1 MSNQATHIPE
11 SFDHFAMKIISRLHL
26 DKAATIGFVSRI
38 LREAVYEE
46 RKTVHLR
53 EAVSCFGC
61 RTVMLRYEGLNE
73 QYCTRC
79 PSCREPMLTQEELYR
94 KKFHLLQE
102 QLREAAEDSE
112 SEPSGRL
119 GDRSVFEA
127 KEDA

>member
-11 SFDHFAMKIISRLHL
+11 SLDHFAMKIISRLHL

-61 RTVMLRYEGLNE
+61 RLSMFRHQGVNEGN
-73 QYCTRC
+73 CTRC
-79 PSCREPMLTQEELYR
+79 PLCREPMLTQEELYR
-94 KKFHLLQE
+94 KKFHLLEEHVRQTG
-102 QLREAAEDSE
+102 L
-112 SEPSGRL
+112 
-119 GDRSVFEA
+119 
-127 KEDA
+127 

>member
-1 MSNQATHIPE
+1 MSNQRTHIPE
-11 SFDHFAMKIISRLHL
+11 SLDHFAMKIISRLHL

-61 RTVMLRYEGLNE
+61 RTVMLRYEGVNE

-79 PSCREPMLTQEELYR
+79 PSCRETMLTQEELYR
-94 KKFHLLQE
+94 EEVPPAPGAAPGGRGGDVGFGFGT
-102 QLREAAEDSE
+102 LRA
-112 SEPSGRL
+112 
-119 GDRSVFEA
+119 DRRP
-127 KEDA
+127 